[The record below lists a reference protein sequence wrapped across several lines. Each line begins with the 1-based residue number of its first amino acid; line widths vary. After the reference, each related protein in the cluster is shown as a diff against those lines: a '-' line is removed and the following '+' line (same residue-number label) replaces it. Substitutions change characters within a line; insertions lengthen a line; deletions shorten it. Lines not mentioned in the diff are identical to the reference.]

1 MRGGGGG
8 GGIRLEAALALMG
21 GVTGGQ
27 AEVEEVGSSEE
38 QGGSGLIRGAVSGGS
53 TGLGGG
59 KQGEVTAFGG
69 TTMGGT
75 TMGATLAWGCLGGTT
90 MGRTTPGFS
99 GRYSRHVIKHVGQ
112 NLWGLKWSTAYS
124 L

>member
-38 QGGSGLIRGAVSGGS
+38 QGGSGLIRGAVAGGS

-59 KQGEVTAFGG
+59 KQGEVTAFGRHHALVA
-69 TTMGGT
+69 
-75 TMGATLAWGCLGGTT
+75 ATLAWGCLGGTT